1 MPMLASPLAE
11 TETAPYEGV
20 GKAGQNV
27 SSEKPMT
34 IQKQIGEDLMG
45 DAVMDGSGESYG
57 TLAPPSEDHLLEN
70 ETQSKKLQDSHDHME
85 LEKDNQ
91 RLLEAEEKLREDQ
104 RIEKEER
111 ARREEERLKKEWE
124 FKIEDRAERDEKEK
138 HIKRE
143 EERLKKDW
151 ELKPQEE
158 KEKREKQEK
167 ELEEEMRKRLA
178 DFGFQDN
185 QIQAMIKNEDD
196 AKLQQGLMRSN
207 SMRLAVNRKYVKV
220 PKEHLEVETLLY
232 YDLPYETDSVSIRS
246 IML

>member
-111 ARREEERLKKEWE
+111 ARREEERLKK
-124 FKIEDRAERDEKEK
+124 
-138 HIKRE
+138 
-143 EERLKKDW
+143 DW